1 MIERK
6 NEIKQGAAAAVL
18 SAAVLAGSL
27 YINQALDYRDSFI
40 PGTVINGVE
49 AAGHTVTEM
58 EEILGEYD
66 LKVTFRDGEGL
77 SISAEDIDYHYVA
90 DGSLD
95 SILAQQNPRSKI
107 RICGEK
113 GSLEAIPMRSAKRR
127 SIPKRSS

>member
-49 AAGHTVTEM
+49 AGSVEM
-58 EEILGEYD
+58 
-66 LKVTFRDGEGL
+66 
-77 SISAEDIDYHYVA
+77 
-90 DGSLD
+90 
-95 SILAQQNPRSKI
+95 
-107 RICGEK
+107 
-113 GSLEAIPMRSAKRR
+113 
-127 SIPKRSS
+127 